1 MTSSGP
7 GTEDAAPRRRFVVL
21 PAVIVLL
28 VGVFQLADR
37 DSAAWVAPH
46 GWQVVVTGTASA
58 ALLWRHRYP
67 VPVAWVTAVL
77 GGVLPVIPPHTV
89 VVDTACIIALY
100 TVARRTDRRTAWTMA
115 AVATALLTVS
125 SVAWLPDH
133 LANIRTV
140 LPANYIAIAVAVGD
154 SVRANRA
161 LLRQAEERAREAE
174 RSGEEEARRRVRD
187 ERVRIARDLHDVV
200 AHHITL
206 VNAQAGVAHHLLDR
220 QPDKARQALAGIKD
234 TSRAALDELRAT
246 VGLLRQDDDPPES
259 LRPTP
264 GFADV
269 GALVESFRTAGF
281 DVRLSSHGATRPL
294 AGAADLAAYRIVQEA
309 LTNAGKHGTER
320 GAHVDLTYT
329 ADVLRLT
336 VTNSASPGHRGPGTG
351 HGLIGM
357 RERAGSAGGS
367 CTAGPRA
374 DGQFEVRA
382 VLPLR
387 ARV

>member
-1 MTSSGP
+1 MSP
-7 GTEDAAPRRRFVVL
+7 PRWWHVVL
-21 PAVIVLL
+21 PAVITLL
-28 VGVFQLADR
+28 IGVFQLASRGD
-37 DSAAWVAPH
+37 AGWVAPD
-46 GWQVVVTGTASA
+46 GWQVVVAGAASA

-67 VPVAWVTAVL
+67 VPVACVTAVL
-77 GGVLPVIPPHTV
+77 GGVLPLIPPHTV
-89 VVDTACIIALY
+89 VVETACIVALY
-100 TVARRTDRRTAWTMA
+100 TVAKQADRRTAWTTA
-115 AVATALLTVS
+115 AVTTVLLTVS
-125 SVAWLPDH
+125 SATWLPDH
-133 LANIRTV
+133 VADLRVV
-140 LPANYIAIAVAVGD
+140 LPANYIVIAVAVGE
-154 SVRANRA
+154 SVRANHA

-174 RSGEEEARRRVRD
+174 RSREEEARRRVRD

-220 QPDKARQALAGIKD
+220 QPDKAREALSGIKD

-264 GFADV
+264 GFADA
-269 GALVESFRTAGF
+269 GALVESFRSAGF
-281 DVRLSSHGATRPL
+281 DVRVTSQGTARPL
-294 AGAADLAAYRIVQEA
+294 AGTADLAAYRIVQEA

-320 GAHVDLTYT
+320 RAHVDLTYT
-329 ADVLRLT
+329 ADALRLT
-336 VTNSASPGHRGPGTG
+336 VTNPAAPGHRGPGTG

-367 CTAGPRA
+367 CTAGLRA
-374 DGQFEVRA
+374 DGQYEVQA

-387 ARV
+387 